1 MPKSLKLSLVA
12 VGLLIAVA
20 AVVAWLVLDNLDRI
34 VTNAIEDTSSAAT
47 GTRVDVDGLHI
58 ALRAAEGEIAG
69 LVIDNPPGFDS
80 GHAIRFEDIRL
91 VLDAGTLL
99 DDTVRVRELRVGA
112 ADVNL
117 EQKGSAQSNLQTL
130 IDNVSAYS
138 GPPSEDKSDAESRN
152 IVIDEF
158 VLEQARLHLSSEL
171 LGDAELELPR
181 IRATDVGS
189 DAASATAADA
199 LEEILRPI
207 VAEALAEAKSRAVE
221 SGRERLEEEAGERLE
236 DFIDDKLGGD

>member
-1 MPKSLKLSLVA
+1 MPKSLKISLVA
-12 VGLLIAVA
+12 IGLLIAVV

-34 VTNAIEDTSSAAT
+34 VTNAIEDTGSAAT
-47 GTRVDVDGLHI
+47 DTRVDVDGLHI
-58 ALRAAEGEIAG
+58 SVRDAEGEIAG
-69 LVIDNPPGFDS
+69 LVIDNPPGFES

-130 IDNVSAYS
+130 IDNVSAYA
-138 GPPSEDKSDAESRN
+138 GPPAGDEDAAESRN
-152 IVIDEF
+152 VVIDEF
-158 VLEQARLHLSSEL
+158 VLETAQLRLRSEL
-171 LGDAELELPR
+171 LGNAELALPR

-189 DAASATAADA
+189 GAAGATAADA

-207 VAEALAEAKSRAVE
+207 VAEALETAKSSAVE
-221 SGRERLEEEAGERLE
+221 AGRERLEEEAVERLE
-236 DFIDDKLGGD
+236 GFIDDKLGG